1 MTRLSTA
8 LKTTQQIR
16 TKSFE
21 LAGSVFKVVVPLTK
35 QLEEITQRIIDVP
48 EEDIQVRLKKMTEA
62 LTSNELEGVEVKDD
76 DVVVNGIST
85 KETIKSVLQM
95 ERKIVEYFKLLV
107 PVEGTLDGLT
117 YEEIDSEFPLQVQFE
132 ILEKITEVIQP
143 GYKDARKN

>member
-35 QLEEITQRIIDVP
+35 QLDEITQRIIDVP

>member
-35 QLEEITQRIIDVP
+35 QLDEIMQRIIDVP

-85 KETIKSVLQM
+85 KETVKSVLQM

>member
-1 MTRLSTA
+1 MTRLSSA

-21 LAGSVFKVVVPLTK
+21 LAGNTFKVVVPLSK
-35 QLEEITQRIIDVP
+35 QLDEIMQRIIDVP
-48 EEDIQVRLKKMTEA
+48 EEDIQARLKKMTEA
-62 LTSNELEGVEVKDD
+62 LTSEELEGVEVKDD

-85 KETIKSVLQM
+85 KETVVSILQM

>member
-132 ILEKITEVIQP
+132 LLEKITEVIQP

>member
-21 LAGSVFKVVVPLTK
+21 LAGTVFKVVVPLTK
-35 QLEEITQRIIDVP
+35 QLDEITQRIIDVP
-48 EEDIQVRLKKMTEA
+48 EEDVQARLDKMTEA
-62 LTSNELEGVEVKDD
+62 LTSTEIDGVEVKDG

-85 KETIKSVLQM
+85 KETVKSILQM

>member
-1 MTRLSTA
+1 MTRLSSA

-21 LAGSVFKVVVPLTK
+21 LAGNTFKVVVPLSK
-35 QLEEITQRIIDVP
+35 QLDEIMQRIIDVP
-48 EEDIQVRLKKMTEA
+48 EEDIQARLKKMTDA
-62 LTSNELEGVEVKDD
+62 LTSTELEGVEVKDD

-85 KETIKSVLQM
+85 KETVVSILQM

-107 PVEGTLDGLT
+107 PVEGNLEGLT

>member
-85 KETIKSVLQM
+85 KETVKSVLQM

>member
-1 MTRLSTA
+1 MTRLSSA

-21 LAGSVFKVVVPLTK
+21 LAGNTFKVVVPLNK
-35 QLEEITQRIIDVP
+35 ELEEITQRIIDVP
-48 EEDIQVRLKKMTEA
+48 EEDIQVRLEKMTKA
-62 LTSNELEGVEVKDD
+62 LTSTELEGVEVKDG

-85 KETIKSVLQM
+85 KETVKSILQM
-95 ERKIVEYFKLLV
+95 ERKIVEYFKFLV

>member
-1 MTRLSTA
+1 MTRLSSA

-21 LAGSVFKVVVPLTK
+21 LAGNTFKVVVPLSK
-35 QLEEITQRIIDVP
+35 QLDEIMQRIIDVP
-48 EEDIQVRLKKMTEA
+48 EEDIQARLKKMTEA
-62 LTSNELEGVEVKDD
+62 LTSEELEGVEVKDD

-85 KETIKSVLQM
+85 KETVMSILQM

>member
-35 QLEEITQRIIDVP
+35 QLDEITQRIIDVP
-48 EEDIQVRLKKMTEA
+48 EEDIQARLKKMTET
-62 LTSNELEGVEVKDD
+62 LSGTDIEGVEVKDD

-85 KETIKSVLQM
+85 KETVKSVLQM

>member
-1 MTRLSTA
+1 MTRLSSA

-21 LAGSVFKVVVPLTK
+21 LAGNTFKVVVPLSK
-35 QLEEITQRIIDVP
+35 QLDEIMQRIIDVP
-48 EEDIQVRLKKMTEA
+48 EEDIQARLKKMTDA
-62 LTSNELEGVEVKDD
+62 LTSTELEGVEVKDD

-85 KETIKSVLQM
+85 KETVMSILQM

-107 PVEGTLDGLT
+107 PVEGNLEGLT

>member
-35 QLEEITQRIIDVP
+35 QLDEITQRIIDVP

-85 KETIKSVLQM
+85 KETVKSVLQM

>member
-21 LAGSVFKVVVPLTK
+21 LAGTAFKVVVPLSK
-35 QLEEITQRIIDVP
+35 QLDEITQRIIDVP
-48 EEDIQVRLKKMTEA
+48 EEDVQARLDKMTEA
-62 LTSNELEGVEVKDD
+62 LTSTEIDGVEVKDG

-85 KETIKSVLQM
+85 KETVKSILQM